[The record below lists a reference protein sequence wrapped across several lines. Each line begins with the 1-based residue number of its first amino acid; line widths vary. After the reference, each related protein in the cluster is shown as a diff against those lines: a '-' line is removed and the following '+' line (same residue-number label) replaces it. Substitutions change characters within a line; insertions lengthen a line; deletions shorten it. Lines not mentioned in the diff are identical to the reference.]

1 MICTRDKAVQAAWTA
16 AGLGA
21 LIAAAL
27 TLRRWGFDT
36 AGLDGV
42 YYTVYPA
49 RVSAPMC
56 LIQLLNEPVK
66 AKKAAKAEEAPKAEE
81 AKAE

>member
-1 MICTRDKAVQAAWTA
+1 M
-16 AGLGA
+16 
-21 LIAAAL
+21 
-27 TLRRWGFDT
+27 
-36 AGLDGV
+36 
-42 YYTVYPA
+42 PA
-49 RVSAPMC
+49 RRGDSAPMC

>member
-36 AGLDGV
+36 LD
-42 YYTVYPA
+42 A
-49 RVSAPMC
+49 VSA
-56 LIQLLNEPVK
+56 ID
-66 AKKAAKAEEAPKAEE
+66 APPPAP
-81 AKAE
+81 AFSARIGA